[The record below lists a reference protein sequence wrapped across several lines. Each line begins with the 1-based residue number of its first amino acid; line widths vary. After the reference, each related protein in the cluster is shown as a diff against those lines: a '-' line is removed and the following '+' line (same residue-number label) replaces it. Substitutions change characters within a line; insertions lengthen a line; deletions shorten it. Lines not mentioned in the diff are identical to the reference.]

1 VIINQIDKSDKV
13 ELVIVHNFD
22 LFGWALIPNEAN
34 SPLVVD
40 TDAVLSSTVA
50 M

>member
-1 VIINQIDKSDKV
+1 MAKV
-13 ELVIVHNFD
+13 EVLSSVGFLVIVHNFD
-22 LFGWALIPNEAN
+22 LFGLALIPNEAN